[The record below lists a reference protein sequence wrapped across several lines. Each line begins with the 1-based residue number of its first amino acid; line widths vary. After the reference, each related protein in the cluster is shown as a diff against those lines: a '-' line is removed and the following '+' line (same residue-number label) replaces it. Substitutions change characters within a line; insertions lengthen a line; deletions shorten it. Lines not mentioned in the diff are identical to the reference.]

1 MADQAI
7 EHLREA
13 VLHNR
18 LWCYPKKPCE
28 PCRVCHQSRIQR
40 NHINCAMLVWLRLRQ
55 IAYSTGQSVYQ
66 LKHGLLSINLI
77 QQLKRPA
84 LTMTLA

>member
-1 MADQAI
+1 
-7 EHLREA
+7 
-13 VLHNR
+13 
-18 LWCYPKKPCE
+18 
-28 PCRVCHQSRIQR
+28 
-40 NHINCAMLVWLRLRQ
+40 MLVWLRLRQ

>member
-1 MADQAI
+1 
-7 EHLREA
+7 
-13 VLHNR
+13 
-18 LWCYPKKPCE
+18 
-28 PCRVCHQSRIQR
+28 
-40 NHINCAMLVWLRLRQ
+40 MLVWLRLRQ

-66 LKHGLLSINLI
+66 LKHGLLSNYLI